1 MWRLRPSGLLA
12 ATALGAAGAALAVLA
27 DGAVAS
33 SAGEPLWL
41 RWVRAAADHPVRTAA
56 AGLCL
61 ALALRRRS
69 GGGQTA
75 RTTDPGV
82 SKGDGAPPE
91 C

>member
-1 MWRLRPSGLLA
+1 MAGSSWSNLLA
-12 ATALGAAGAALAVLA
+12 AAAVGAAGAALAALV
-27 DGAVAS
+27 DGALAP

-61 ALALRRRS
+61 VLALRPRS
-69 GGGQTA
+69 GGTLPA
-75 RTTDPGV
+75 RTADPGV
-82 SKGDGAPPE
+82 SKGDGTPPE